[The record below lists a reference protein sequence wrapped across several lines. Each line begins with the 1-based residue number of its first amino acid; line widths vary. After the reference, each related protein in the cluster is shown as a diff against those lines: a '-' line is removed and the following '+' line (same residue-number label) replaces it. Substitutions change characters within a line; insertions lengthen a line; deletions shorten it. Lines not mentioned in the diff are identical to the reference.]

1 MRAPAREH
9 FGALP
14 DGTPVPRWTLFDE
27 ESGASAS
34 VLGYGATLQA
44 LRLPDRTGA
53 CANVVL
59 GFDNL
64 TDYLERSPYFGC
76 VVGRFANRIAGGTF
90 ELEGTRYRLPVNDGP
105 RPNTLHGG
113 APGFGARMWQAA
125 PDDGRHGSDGGHG
138 DADGDG
144 GRGPGASGGGQSLT
158 LTRVSPDG
166 EEGFPGNLTV
176 SVRYTLA
183 DGRLTMD
190 YRARTTAPTVVNL
203 TNHAHFNLAGEG
215 EGTILGH
222 ELLIAADEFLP
233 VDESLIPL
241 NGAVSV
247 AGTPFDF
254 RAPAAVGA
262 RLDDPHPQLRLADGY
277 DHCYVLPGGRTRTP
291 RPIASLRDPRSGR
304 SLRIATTEPGIQI
317 YTSSD
322 FDGSLTGTAGRPYG
336 RYAGIA
342 LETQHFPDSPNRP
355 DYPSTTLLPG
365 QVFTSTTVLEY
376 SVTGAE

>member
-34 VLGYGATLQA
+34 VLAYGATLQA
-44 LRLPDRTGA
+44 LRLPDRAGA

-90 ELEGTRYRLPVNDGP
+90 ELEGRRYRLPVNDGP

-113 APGFGARMWQAA
+113 APGFGARMWETA
-125 PDDGRHGSDGGHG
+125 PHG
-138 DADGDG
+138 GDG
-144 GRGPGASGGGQSLT
+144 SGGSSGGGGSEGSGQSLT

-166 EEGFPGNLTV
+166 EEGFPGSLTV

-183 DGRLTMD
+183 GGRLTMD
-190 YRARTTAPTVVNL
+190 YRAQTTAPTVVNL

-222 ELLIAADEFLP
+222 ELCIEADEFLP
-233 VDESLIPL
+233 VDETLIPL
-241 NGAVSV
+241 NGAVPV

-254 RAPAAVGA
+254 RTPAAVGA
-262 RLDDPHPQLRLADGY
+262 RLDNPHPQLRLADGY

-291 RPIASLRDPRSGR
+291 RPVASLRDPRSGR

-322 FDGSLTGTAGRPYG
+322 FDGSLTGTTGRPYG
-336 RYAGIA
+336 SYAGIA

-355 DYPSTTLLPG
+355 DYPSTALLPD

-376 SVTGAE
+376 DATGTE